1 MKFRNK
7 ETGVILEPR
16 SAVVEDQLRNSPAY
30 EEYQEKAVSEE
41 KPLENRRS
49 DHRKGHKL

>member
-41 KPLENRRS
+41 KPLEKMNKKAAR
-49 DHRKGHKL
+49 GE